1 MKIAMIGTG
10 GIARRHAQVIGNEPE
25 VEIVGHVSPTTAHA
39 VAAAQRWGGR
49 PYTHHRDLLQ
59 HEEPDAVW
67 VCVPPN
73 AHGALEH
80 DLIAAG
86 IPFFVEKP
94 LATDRS
100 TAEDIAAAVE
110 RSGVIV
116 GVGYHW
122 RALDTLAEVQ
132 RTLAQNPPRMVFGAW
147 HDATPPPRWWHKQNE
162 SGGQIVEQATH
173 LIDLARHLVGEANVI
188 AGSAGHHTRA
198 AYPDLDVATHNAALV
213 RFGNG
218 ATGVFTAT
226 CLLAGPAAI
235 HVQVVCDG
243 LLITITQHSVIYD
256 GGRQRR
262 EVRTGND
269 PFVAENRAF
278 LDAVRRNDSK
288 LIFSTYADALHT
300 HRLCCDMR
308 DAAHD
313 QQS

>member
-1 MKIAMIGTG
+1 MKVALIGTG
-10 GIARRHAQVIGNEPE
+10 GIARRHAQVLGNESE
-25 VEIVGHVSPTTAHA
+25 VEIVGHVSPTAAHA
-39 VAAAQRWGGR
+39 AAAAQRWGGR

-59 HEEPDAVW
+59 HEELDAVW

-73 AHGALEH
+73 AHGAPEH
-80 DLIAAG
+80 DLLAAG

-94 LATDRS
+94 LAADRHTAEQIADAVARS
-100 TAEDIAAAVE
+100 TT
-110 RSGVIV
+110 IV

-122 RALDTLAEVQ
+122 RALDTLDEVR
-132 RTLAQNPPRMVFGAW
+132 RTLTKNPPHMVLGAW
-147 HDATPPPRWWHKQNE
+147 HDATPPPRWWHNQNE

-173 LIDLARHLVGEANVI
+173 LVDLSRLLVGEAVVLG
-188 AGSAGHHTRA
+188 GSAGYHKRA
-198 AYPDLDVATHNAALV
+198 AYPELDVATHSAALV

-235 HVQVVCDG
+235 HVQLVCND
-243 LLITITQHSVIYD
+243 LLLTITQHSVTYD

-278 LDAVRRNDSK
+278 LDAVRHNNPQ

-308 DAAHD
+308 DAARD
-313 QQS
+313 RES